1 MQVHR
6 RLVIQV
12 QGYDARGLT
21 EIFEHFR
28 REYRRTCEL
37 YGLTGEVG
45 AAEETPETFS
55 GTWDVTTHGDGW
67 QVETRYR
74 LLRWDDMVRTD
85 FTRAVWWKIV
95 QIYRTTGIALLNG
108 AFGRMLR
115 KNWRFALVAF
125 FPILLITTWLWL
137 GSFVGILCM
146 NLVAALGAPALVAK
160 IVGGVTGVGGFA
172 SLLWL
177 SEPVTGLLQLCD
189 EAASIDQFV
198 NGKRRDWSQRLDEFA
213 ADVAKA
219 VSKNKADEIVIVGH
233 GFGAVL
239 AINVLGRAL
248 TREGALGRSGPR
260 VAMLTLGAALPVV
273 GFNPEAKGFRN
284 RLRQLATA
292 PDIDWIDVQSRDD
305 ILSFCPFDPIA
316 GHDIV
321 LGPERRNPRVVAI
334 SFRDLWGPGNFALR
348 RWRIFKAHAQ
358 FLMANERRGAA
369 YDYTL
374 ICCGPLDLVT
384 RATKPQQ
391 AVAAMVGKFEPDSAS
406 GR

>member
-6 RLVIQV
+6 RRVIHV
-12 QGYDARGLT
+12 HGYDPASLAENFDR
-21 EIFEHFR
+21 FR
-28 REYRRTCEL
+28 HEYRRTCEL

-45 AAEETPETFS
+45 AAEEIAGAFS
-55 GTWDVTTHGDGW
+55 GAWDVTTHGDGW
-67 QVETRYR
+67 QVETRYQV
-74 LLRWDDMVRTD
+74 LRWDDLVQSDLARPP
-85 FTRAVWWKIV
+85 WWKIV
-95 QIYRTTGIALLNG
+95 QMYRTTGIALLNG
-108 AFGRMLR
+108 TFGRMLR
-115 KNWRFALVAF
+115 TNWRFALTLFA
-125 FPILLITTWLWL
+125 PILLITTWVLL

-160 IVGGVTGVGGFA
+160 IVGGVTGLGGFA
-172 SLLWL
+172 SVLWL
-177 SEPVTGLLQLCD
+177 SEPITGLLRRCD
-189 EAASIDQFV
+189 QAAFIDEFI
-198 NGKRRDWSQRLDEFA
+198 NGKRKDWSQRLDAFA
-213 ADVAKA
+213 GDVAEA
-219 VSKNKADEIVIVGH
+219 VRESKADEVVIVGH

-248 TREGALGRSGPR
+248 ARDSALGRSGPR
-260 VAMLTLGAALPVV
+260 VALLTLGASLPVV

-305 ILSFCPFDPIA
+305 ILSFGPFDPIA

-334 SFRDLWGPGNFALR
+334 SFRDLWGPGRSGLR
-348 RWRIFKAHAQ
+348 RWRVFKLQAQ

-384 RATKPQQ
+384 RATKPQR
-391 AVAAMVGKFEPDSAS
+391 AEPALAGKFKPDPAPV
-406 GR
+406 R